1 MLLSNWCLQIVRFEM
16 YILVLFKQTAVTCTS
31 LLLFTVFRS
40 FSDKVSQSSIL
51 SQPSQPAT
59 DEPATSTRKNPSFQE
74 FVNKQID
81 YMMTVE
87 SREVPAEGRRGTHVE
102 VCIAVFPEIWLV
114 FPCCYW

>member
-1 MLLSNWCLQIVRFEM
+1 M
-16 YILVLFKQTAVTCTS
+16 Y
-31 LLLFTVFRS
+31 RS

-51 SQPSQPAT
+51 SQPSQSAT
-59 DEPATSTRKNPSFQE
+59 DEPAASTRKNPSFQE

-102 VCIAVFPEIWLV
+102 VCIVIYPQI
-114 FPCCYW
+114 